1 MSDRVFEVSLTSLTL
16 LVFAWIIAGIG
27 LAVMGVRWINV
38 DMPLLVFLTL
48 LVGFAVLIF
57 AGGVLLHVWGKSYM
71 SRG

>member
-1 MSDRVFEVSLTSLTL
+1 MSDRVFEVSLTSLTVL
-16 LVFAWIIAGIG
+16 MFAWIIAGIG

>member
-1 MSDRVFEVSLTSLTL
+1 MSDRVFEVSLTSLTV

>member
-1 MSDRVFEVSLTSLTL
+1 MSDRVFEVSLTSLTV

-38 DMPLLVFLTL
+38 DMLLLVFLTL

>member
-1 MSDRVFEVSLTSLTL
+1 MSDRVFEVSLTSLTVL
-16 LVFAWIIAGIG
+16 MFAWIIAGIG
-27 LAVMGVRWINV
+27 LAIMGVRWINV

-48 LVGFAVLIF
+48 LAGFAVLIF

>member
-38 DMPLLVFLTL
+38 DMLLLVFLTL